1 MTADTEE
8 TACRSFLR
16 LHDAG
21 PPCNGVVVPWLVTK
35 LKKQAT
41 RRYSKA
47 ISRSVECDDRVLIFA
62 SHATDLTR
70 ALNEDYPYNEVIAF
84 TNIMK
89 REIRHG
95 FRAAESNKFDFI
107 SVRTSLE
114 LLRIVAYPN
123 ACKAEGCN
131 KTGVSLRHIS
141 LNALALWFGRRRT
154 GDCFTESQPLKDM
167 INDLIDCIDALV
179 KKAGCDWS
187 LVGQELARLQSDI
200 VVHKSTLSDVQA
212 PERWASMARECQTHV
227 SDLRKLQD
235 FYPSGDQKPN
245 SIAMSQPL
253 PFDDVSDMGDGFD
266 STSSAGHPEPP
277 PSHVVAVG
285 VQELVDSAVN
295 AFVLLEPW
303 CLAESRKGTH
313 RIIRGMMAHLKKQAH
328 RYFEAIDMSIG
339 CSDQG
344 IVFSEH
350 AIDLCRALEAKMS
363 AAEILKFITRMETEV
378 SRAQKD
384 VEKTRAR
391 FSDVRGELVKE
402 SERIPRRKGVVERDE
417 QAAQRAVGT
426 WGIPERWATWIIEHS
441 VLDDG
446 AKTAIA
452 AIGAVLSALPHV
464 GIILPIAIPAAII
477 AARITAEGV
486 KVVADFAID
495 NRKKHIVNCRDAL
508 LGLED
513 IEEKIA
519 LVIKSVNNFA
529 TWWQKMSCDLQD
541 IKAQVISKGDIH
553 EIVAQIR
560 HQLVCLGG
568 PFRAYSSQVRKLQ
581 DFYPASYDA
590 PRKAPIDS

>member
-35 LKKQAT
+35 LTKQAT

-62 SHATDLTR
+62 SHATDLIR

-179 KKAGCDWS
+179 KKTGCDWS

-200 VVHKSTLSDVQA
+200 MVHKSTLSEVQV
-212 PERWASMARECQTHV
+212 PERWALMARECQTHV

-253 PFDDVSDMGDGFD
+253 PFDDVSDMARTRFHFF
-266 STSSAGHPEPP
+266 SRHPEPP

-285 VQELVDSAVN
+285 VQELVDSAV
-295 AFVLLEPW
+295 EP
-303 CLAESRKGTH
+303 
-313 RIIRGMMAHLKKQAH
+313 
-328 RYFEAIDMSIG
+328 
-339 CSDQG
+339 
-344 IVFSEH
+344 SE
-350 AIDLCRALEAKMS
+350 EP
-363 AAEILKFITRMETEV
+363 AAEIVKFIKRMETEV

-391 FSDVRGELVKE
+391 FSDVRGQLVKE
-402 SERIPRRKGVVERDE
+402 SERIPRQKDVVERDE
-417 QAAQRAVGT
+417 QAARRAVGI

-441 VLDDG
+441 VPDDG

-452 AIGAVLSALPHV
+452 AIGAVLSTLPHV

-477 AARITAEGV
+477 ATRITAEGV

-495 NRKKHIVNCRDAL
+495 NRKKHIVKCQDAL

-541 IKAQVISKGDIH
+541 IKAQVISKVDIH
-553 EIVAQIR
+553 EIVTQIR
-560 HQLVCLGG
+560 HQLVCVGG
-568 PFRAYSSQVRKLQ
+568 PFRAYSSQIRKLQ

-590 PRKAPIDS
+590 LRKAPIDS